1 MGSFATYGRAGA
13 LMAEIL
19 PLDKAPGV
27 ETTRRRAW
35 APNWSVFGAS
45 SADRQAIGDPP
56 SAQSIAVSL
65 DGGHVKSIR
74 SYQMRSFEVML
85 ACASNDQGEQRH
97 CHVWTAPADQGL
109 FCGVEFDR
117 GCGHAF
123 GRARTGKLRQVRLRA
138 LPDINTIVSPQI
150 FTITDAWDLTNISG
164 SLALSVTIGQCARIS
179 SMKSSGWKSCEC
191 RKNLSDLPL
200 I

>member
-1 MGSFATYGRAGA
+1 M
-13 LMAEIL
+13 
-19 PLDKAPGV
+19 
-27 ETTRRRAW
+27 
-35 APNWSVFGAS
+35 
-45 SADRQAIGDPP
+45 
-56 SAQSIAVSL
+56 
-65 DGGHVKSIR
+65 KSIR

-85 ACASNDQGEQRH
+85 ACASYDQGEQRH

-150 FTITDAWDLTNISG
+150 HYYRCLGSDKYQRFAGPVCDNRPVRQDLLDEVVWMEIVRMPEEPQLVQIELDRRLQAAQRANPTKRREDAHRRNLLRIRKSIK
-164 SLALSVTIGQCARIS
+164 SLR
-179 SMKSSGWKSCEC
+179 
-191 RKNLSDLPL
+191 
-200 I
+200 

>member
-13 LMAEIL
+13 LMAEFL

-45 SADRQAIGDPP
+45 NADRQAIGDPP

-74 SYQMRSFEVML
+74 SYQMRSFESCRLAQVMTKG
-85 ACASNDQGEQRH
+85 SSGIVMSGR
-97 CHVWTAPADQGL
+97 PADQGL

-138 LPDINTIVSPQI
+138 LPDINTIVSPQ
-150 FTITDAWDLTNISG
+150 D
-164 SLALSVTIGQCARIS
+164 SL
-179 SMKSSGWKSCEC
+179 
-191 RKNLSDLPL
+191 LPMPG